1 LRTVASSK
9 LLDFTSEAVI
19 RQVGRH
25 SAVKALDVKELSM
38 RRAVGAIHR
47 NDPYLPP
54 IVGRMLEILRST
66 AKRNKQ
72 LDL

>member
-1 LRTVASSK
+1 
-9 LLDFTSEAVI
+9 
-19 RQVGRH
+19 
-25 SAVKALDVKELSM
+25 M

-47 NDPYLPP
+47 NAPYLPP